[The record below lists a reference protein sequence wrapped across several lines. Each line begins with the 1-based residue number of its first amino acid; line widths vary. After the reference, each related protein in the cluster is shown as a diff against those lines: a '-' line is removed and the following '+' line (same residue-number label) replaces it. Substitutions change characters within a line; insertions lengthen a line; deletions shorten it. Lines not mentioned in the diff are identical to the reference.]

1 MYGSSTAVQNGEVL
15 LPRNIYAFNPSHHI
29 RTYKIATAYARNKWL
44 SQHHRGK
51 YPTDPNC
58 LHVNVTQ
65 TLNSQPYLYPLLR
78 PRPEP
83 LSLPA
88 SSKSRSG
95 LTAMSAPARQ
105 PLTPRSPAPL
115 PPSDTGTLTYS
126 HDKKTRRD
134 MEEGRGGSLVQHDL
148 SVSGMPDTSIAL
160 L

>member
-1 MYGSSTAVQNGEVL
+1 
-15 LPRNIYAFNPSHHI
+15 
-29 RTYKIATAYARNKWL
+29 
-44 SQHHRGK
+44 
-51 YPTDPNC
+51 
-58 LHVNVTQ
+58 
-65 TLNSQPYLYPLLR
+65 
-78 PRPEP
+78 
-83 LSLPA
+83 
-88 SSKSRSG
+88 
-95 LTAMSAPARQ
+95 MSAPARQ